1 MIGGND
7 SSKTSERRLARPV
20 GSARESLTIMS
31 FSVLALFAV
40 VILTLLFS
48 DAWYL
53 ASHRVGFAR
62 ITEILT
68 SQDVCRSMVLS
79 VWTSLCSLVLVL
91 LFSIPI
97 GYALSRYRF
106 RGHAFLSTLVD
117 VPIVLP
123 PVVIGISLLAF
134 FGTGMGMAVKEA
146 LRAARLDIISGLGIV
161 LCQFLVSV
169 PYCIRAVKA
178 AFDEVSNEV
187 EDVALVLGCSQWQAF
202 RRVTL
207 PMARNGL
214 VAGGIMAWARAI
226 GVFGPLMVFIG
237 TGARVQVMPTSIYLE
252 LSIGNI
258 ETSLTIALVMV
269 LLASVALALVHRL
282 APGRQWT

>member
-1 MIGGND
+1 LSGGREVR
-7 SSKTSERRLARPV
+7 TISERGRPRPV
-20 GSARESLTIMS
+20 GSARESLTIVS

-40 VILTLLFS
+40 VIVTLLLS
-48 DAWYL
+48 DGWYL
-53 ASHRVGFAR
+53 VSHRVSVRHVF
-62 ITEILT
+62 EVLT
-68 SQDVCRSMVLS
+68 SADVRSSMLLS
-79 VWTSLCSLVLVL
+79 LWTSLCSLVVVL
-91 LFSIPI
+91 ALAIPI

-106 RGHAFLSTLVD
+106 RGHALLSTMVD

-123 PVVIGISLLAF
+123 PVVIGVSLLAF
-134 FGTGMGMAVKEA
+134 LGTGPGMALKNA
-146 LRAARLDIISGLGIV
+146 LAGAGISLVSGLGIV
-161 LCQFLVSV
+161 LCQVLVSV
-169 PYCIRAVKA
+169 SYCIRATKA
-178 AFDEVSNEV
+178 AFDEVAGEV

-226 GVFGPLMVFIG
+226 GVFGPLMVFVG
-237 TGARVQVMPTSIYLE
+237 TSPRVQVMPTSIWLE

-258 ETSLTIALVMV
+258 EASLSIALVMV

-282 APGRQWT
+282 APGRQWS